1 MEGNDKSF
9 QQFLQ
14 DDDCIIKIKLI
25 DVVGSAPRNVGTK
38 MYVSKSNLWG
48 SVGGGQLEYILIK
61 RAFNMLEAG
70 LEFDSVNI
78 PLGPEIGQCCGGRV
92 KASLKKMNQE
102 TKQNTLINMQHE
114 NTKLPHVYIM
124 GAGHVGR
131 ALAQQLEYMPV
142 KCILIDTR
150 VDEIA
155 KSNAQVEKRLSAFP
169 EIDIK
174 NAPPGSAFVIL
185 THDHSLDFLL
195 TAAALDR
202 DDTSYIGMIGSATK
216 RTKFVRWCD
225 AHHNI
230 QNVQNLVC
238 PIGANGSS
246 DKRPSVIAAFITA
259 EIISELTHKNESEK
273 NEKSFNLR
281 LIVN

>member
-25 DVVGSAPRNVGTK
+25 DVVGSAPRNVGTT
-38 MYVSKSNLWG
+38 MYVSKSSLWG

-61 RAFNMLEAG
+61 RAANMLDAG
-70 LEFDSVNI
+70 LESDSINI

-92 KASLKKMNQE
+92 KASLKKMSQK
-102 TKQNTLINMQHE
+102 TKQNALINMQYE
-114 NTKLPHVYIM
+114 ITKLPHVYIM

-142 KCILIDTR
+142 KCILIDPR
-150 VDEIA
+150 VDEIE
-155 KSNAQVEKRLSAFP
+155 KSSAQVEKRLSAFP

-174 NAPPGSAFVIL
+174 NAPPGSAFVVL

-202 DDTSYIGMIGSATK
+202 DDTAYIGMIGSVTK

-230 QNVQNLVC
+230 QNIQNLVC
-238 PIGANGSS
+238 PIGAKGSN

-259 EIISELTHKNESEK
+259 EIISELTHKNDLVK
-273 NEKSFNLR
+273 NKSRFNLR
-281 LIVN
+281 LVGN

>member
-9 QQFLQ
+9 QLFLQ

-38 MYVSKSNLWG
+38 MYVSESNLWG

-61 RAFNMLEAG
+61 RAFNMLETG

-78 PLGPEIGQCCGGRV
+78 PLGPEIGQCCGGRI

-102 TKQNTLINMQHE
+102 TKQNALINMQNE
-114 NTKLPHVYIM
+114 IIKLPHVYIM

-131 ALAQQLEYMPV
+131 ALAQQFEYMPV

-155 KSNAQVEKRLSAFP
+155 KSSAQVEKRLSAFP

-174 NAPPGSAFVIL
+174 NAPPDSAFVIL

-202 DDTSYIGMIGSATK
+202 NDTSYIGMIGSRTK
-216 RTKFVRWCD
+216 RVKFIKWY
-225 AHHNI
+225 NENYKGKSTEKLI
-230 QNVQNLVC
+230 C
-238 PIGANGSS
+238 PIGTVKSQ
-246 DKRPSVIAAFITA
+246 DKRPSVIASFVTA
-259 EIISELTHKNESEK
+259 EVINMLTFHTNI
-273 NEKSFNLR
+273 KSNQGSDLR
-281 LIVN
+281 LVGI

>member
-9 QQFLQ
+9 QLFLQ

-38 MYVSKSNLWG
+38 MYVSESNLWG

-61 RAFNMLEAG
+61 RAFNMLETG

-78 PLGPEIGQCCGGRV
+78 PLGPEIGQCCGGRI

-102 TKQNTLINMQHE
+102 TKQNALINMQNE
-114 NTKLPHVYIM
+114 IIKLPHVYIM

-131 ALAQQLEYMPV
+131 ALAQQFEYMPV

-155 KSNAQVEKRLSAFP
+155 KSSAQVEKRLSAFP

-174 NAPPGSAFVIL
+174 NAPPDSAFVIL

-202 DDTSYIGMIGSATK
+202 NDTSYIGMIGSRTK
-216 RTKFVRWCD
+216 RVKFIKWY
-225 AHHNI
+225 NENYKGKSTEKLI
-230 QNVQNLVC
+230 C
-238 PIGANGSS
+238 PIGTVKSQ
-246 DKRPSVIAAFITA
+246 DKRPSVIASFVTA
-259 EIISELTHKNESEK
+259 EVINMLTFHTNINS
-273 NEKSFNLR
+273 NQGSDLR
-281 LIVN
+281 LVGN

>member
-9 QQFLQ
+9 QLFLQ

-38 MYVSKSNLWG
+38 MYVSESNLWG

-61 RAFNMLEAG
+61 RAFNMLETG

-78 PLGPEIGQCCGGRV
+78 PLGPEIGQCCGGRI

-102 TKQNTLINMQHE
+102 TKQNALINMQNE
-114 NTKLPHVYIM
+114 IIKLPHVYIM

-131 ALAQQLEYMPV
+131 ALAQQFEYMPV

-155 KSNAQVEKRLSAFP
+155 KSSAQVEKRLSAFP

-174 NAPPGSAFVIL
+174 NAPPDSAFVIL

-202 DDTSYIGMIGSATK
+202 NDTSYIGMIGSRTK
-216 RTKFVRWCD
+216 RVKFIKWY
-225 AHHNI
+225 NENYKGKSTEKLI
-230 QNVQNLVC
+230 C
-238 PIGANGSS
+238 PIGTVKSQ
-246 DKRPSVIAAFITA
+246 DKRPSVIASFVTA
-259 EIISELTHKNESEK
+259 EVINMLTFHTNI
-273 NEKSFNLR
+273 KSNQGSDLR
-281 LIVN
+281 LVSI